1 MKIIIAGGGKFGLTL
16 VRKLIDEGHEI
27 TLIDSERAVLEEAVN
42 KYDIMAVQGNCAAM
56 PVLKEADVEN
66 ADLLIASMGL
76 DEANLLC
83 CMTAHNLNVNL
94 HTIAR
99 IRNPEYNEQVY
110 HMRDAFALS
119 MTINPERQM
128 AIEIERLLRYPG
140 FLHRDSFAKDRVEI
154 VEIKV
159 AEGSVLCDCSI
170 LNINK
175 ISKDKVLVCAVIR
188 DGVAIIPDGKFVF
201 KEGDRLFVTAP
212 TSNLASLLKNLGI
225 IKKKTKKV
233 LIAGGSRSSFYLAQ
247 KLEKSNLS
255 VTIIEKDR
263 ERCNYLAE
271 QLPKANIINGDA
283 TNFSLMESEGINECD
298 ALIAMTGL
306 DEMNIMISLYGNKCE
321 TSQVITKL
329 AHIENIQMLSNL
341 PLGSV
346 IDPKEMCS
354 NIIVRYVRAMK
365 NKTAAAVSVHRIA
378 DGQVEAEEFII
389 DDTVKHVGE
398 PLKNL
403 KLKKNVLIVCINR
416 KSHLI
421 IPDGNSSFENGDTVI
436 VVTGSDKKI
445 NKFNDIFEL

>member
-1 MKIIIAGGGKFGLTL
+1 MKIIIGGGGKFGLTL
-16 VRKLIDEGHEI
+16 VRKLIDEGHDI
-27 TLIDSERAVLEEAVN
+27 TLIDNDRTVLEEAVN

-56 PVLKEADVEN
+56 PVLREADVEN
-66 ADLLIASMGL
+66 AELLIASMGL

-83 CMTAHNLNVNL
+83 CMTAHALNKNL

-128 AIEIERLLRYPG
+128 AVEIERLLRYPG

-159 AEGSVLCDCSI
+159 EPGSVLCDCSI
-170 LNINK
+170 LNINS
-175 ISKDKVLVCAVIR
+175 ISKDKVLVCAVLR
-188 DGVAIIPDGKFVF
+188 EGVALIPDGSFIF

-233 LIAGGSRSSFYLAQ
+233 MICGGSRSSYYLAQ
-247 KLEKSNLS
+247 RLEKSNLN

-263 ERCNYLAE
+263 EKCNYLAGL
-271 QLPKANIINGDA
+271 LPKATIINGDA
-283 TNFSLMESEGINECD
+283 TNLSLLESEGLESCD
-298 ALIAMTGL
+298 AVIAMTGL
-306 DEMNIMISLYGNKCE
+306 DEMNIIISLYGNKCG
-321 TSQVITKL
+321 TSQVITKI
-329 AHIENIQMLSNL
+329 AHIENIQLLSSL

-346 IDPKEMCS
+346 VDPKEMCS
-354 NIIVRYVRAMK
+354 SIIVRYVRAMK
-365 NKTAAAVSVHRIA
+365 NKTEAAVSVHRIA

-389 DDTVKHVGE
+389 DGTAKHIGKS
-398 PLKNL
+398 LKNVR
-403 KLKKNVLIVCINR
+403 LKKNVLIVCINR

-421 IPDGNSSFENGDTVI
+421 IPDGNSFYEEGDTVI
-436 VVTGSDKKI
+436 VVTDSTHKI
-445 NKFNDIFEL
+445 NKFNDIFEG